1 MVTFV
6 VKHFW
11 QSLRYGNQYIYQS
24 LPRLLSLWLDYGAS
38 VVEAEKKER
47 SRQLQ
52 GTQPTQKLTNMK
64 KSLSDLNEV
73 RKIRIYFF
81 LTSLSFLISGMEGS
95 FEVSLVQS

>member
-1 MVTFV
+1 MVVFNYLYVVSYREVVVFV

-47 SRQLQ
+47 ARQTQ
-52 GTQPTQKLTNMK
+52 GAPQSQKLTNMK

-73 RKIRIYFF
+73 HNTPAR
-81 LTSLSFLISGMEGS
+81 
-95 FEVSLVQS
+95 